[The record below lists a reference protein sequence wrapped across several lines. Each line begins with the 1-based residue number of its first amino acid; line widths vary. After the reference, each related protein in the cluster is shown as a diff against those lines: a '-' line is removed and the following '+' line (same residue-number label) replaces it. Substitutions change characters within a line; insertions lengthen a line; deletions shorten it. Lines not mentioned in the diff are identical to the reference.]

1 MALLLLPAAALAA
14 PQLAVLP
21 SGKSSY
27 TVQVSGL
34 AGASGMDVVI
44 TYDSAS
50 LGSPQV
56 SQGSVAG
63 GTLFLANVN
72 VPGRIHFAFV
82 STHSIPESGTVAT
95 VSFSPRGGEGGVTGV
110 TASMVG
116 SGGRQS
122 QIATS
127 FSNQQAADNTS
138 WQQPSGEY
146 SSGGSTS
153 SQSTASVDTAAKS
166 TASTPAGLGTLTL
179 GTPQGETQEKKE
191 AAPLS
196 ATSEPTQHA
205 TPPPADTLQAQVE
218 SQSAEQAP
226 PARPRLTPPRSVL
239 QLFSRYGG
247 ERTPQALQALFV
259 PPKDSWVRQDPP
271 LAPSDGRTT
280 VRVTVEL
287 PDLPRHS
294 PNFALVGAK
303 AISFRMVGER
313 SWQVEL
319 LPTSGVV
326 ESTLLMADEGTVEI
340 PITVVPPMPAT
351 YGGKLLAPGMARF
364 LSERGTE
371 KAPAGDLNGDGRRDS
386 VDDYIYVGNALLQG
400 EAVQKTGA
408 GRADQAG
415 K

>member
-44 TYDSAS
+44 SYDTAS

-95 VSFSPRGGEGGVTGV
+95 VSFSPRGGQGGVTGV
-110 TASMVG
+110 TASLVSG
-116 SGGRQS
+116 GGRQS
-122 QIATS
+122 QIAAS
-127 FSNQQAADNTS
+127 FSNQQAADNSS
-138 WQQPSGEY
+138 WQQPGGGN
-146 SSGGSTS
+146 SSGGPS
-153 SQSTASVDTAAKS
+153 SQASTSVDTAAKS
-166 TASTPAGLGTLTL
+166 PAANPAGLGTLTL
-179 GTPQGETQEKKE
+179 GTPQGESQEKKE

-196 ATSEPTQHA
+196 ATPEPPQPA
-205 TPPPADTLQAQVE
+205 TLPAAEPSQVKAE
-218 SQSAEQAP
+218 SQAAEPAAAP
-226 PARPRLTPPRSVL
+226 RPRLTPPPGVL

-271 LAPSDGRTT
+271 LAPSDGKSA
-280 VRVTVEL
+280 VKVTVEL

-303 AISFRMVGER
+303 AISLRMVGEK

-319 LPTSGVV
+319 LPTAGVV

-340 PITVVPPMPAT
+340 PITVIPPMPAS
-351 YGGKLLAPGMARF
+351 YGGKPLAPGMARF
-364 LSERGTE
+364 LKERGTE
-371 KAPAGDLNGDGRRDS
+371 KAPAGDLNGDGRRDA

-400 EAVQKTGA
+400 EAVQKA
-408 GRADQAG
+408 GGGEQEQAG